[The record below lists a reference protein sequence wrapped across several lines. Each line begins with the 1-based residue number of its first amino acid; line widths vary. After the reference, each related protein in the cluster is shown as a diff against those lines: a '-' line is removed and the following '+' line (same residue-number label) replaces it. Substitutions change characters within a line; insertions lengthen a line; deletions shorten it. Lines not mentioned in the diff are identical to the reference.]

1 MTVTCH
7 APHIPHF
14 LKKCPLQPSYVI
26 KVKAT
31 LKNVLYDFLHSKF
44 TLFTYKHN
52 FHDILHQLGHEDIIT
67 TDIIQGNIVL

>member
-7 APHIPHF
+7 ASHIPHF
-14 LKKCPLQPSYVI
+14 LKKWPFWPSYVI

-52 FHDILHQLGHEDIIT
+52 FHDILHQLDHENIIT
-67 TDIIQGNIVL
+67 TATIQGNIAL